1 MHTDSSG
8 GPVTAAS
15 DAADGLLPRD
25 LGTLRQLWRFRGYG
39 RAELRS
45 LLSGVVMRACEL
57 AADLAAPWP
66 LALVI
71 DNLLRGR
78 SRNDPLH
85 RVAGWFGGSAVAMLT
100 IAAVAGLL
108 FTVASGLFDYLG
120 DKFMNGAGQ
129 RITSHIRSDVFAHL
143 ERLPMGYH
151 DLQAV
156 GELTS
161 RVVTDTE
168 RIDHSLVDLFSTLVP
183 GVLALVGTAAV
194 LISVDWRLGLIT
206 LCAAP
211 LVFLTAVRYA
221 RLTRRNSRRLR
232 GAEGS
237 LTGFVTESLQGIR
250 TVHAFGSQE
259 LQDRRFG
266 RTNNKVLKIGL
277 RGVDLSARFT
287 PALESVSAIGTAVL
301 LFVGGDGVL
310 HDWWSVG
317 LLVVVT
323 NYLNNMLKP
332 MKTLAKLLPSFTQGA
347 ASAERIAAILDQP
360 REHVGSARGL
370 PERVTGELDL
380 RDVGLDYGRG
390 PVLNG
395 LDLTIHAGERI
406 ALLGDNG
413 AGKSTTLSLIGG
425 LYRPTSGQVLLDG
438 FSVPDVP
445 EHWLHQQVAMVLQ
458 DTFLFS
464 GTLADNLRHGRPEA
478 SDAEVARVAEAALV
492 TEFADQL
499 PDGLNTTI
507 AAGGVGLSGG
517 QRQRVGIA
525 RALLVDAPVV
535 LLDEPTAGLDV
546 TAEELVVQALT
557 RLVEGRTV
565 IMTTHQPTLTRLAT
579 RTVYLRPGGILHD
592 TPTRPPHTTSAPTPN
607 QAEARRTAEALPN
620 QSPRPDTPPDNDPA
634 IPVIMVNGHDE
645 RSEPE
650 RSSAPQGAG
659 RVPGPRNAEGAA
671 GEVVLAALRSQV
683 EQLRVQDQRVRHK
696 VAGSVTRMRVATRRL
711 RSTLRGFSP
720 ILDPEHT
727 RVPANELKWLSA
739 QLATERDTQVMVER
753 FTHVVR
759 ELPDDLILGTVAAD
773 PGHALSQ
780 LVEEGEQ
787 TVQAAL
793 DSGRYLALQDM
804 LEQLLN
810 QPPLT
815 HRAGQPALAE
825 LPRSVAKALRKLD
838 RLLDAADLLPP
849 GPDRDNTLHEA
860 RKACK
865 RVRYMT
871 EVVVPVVGK
880 PARDLHRQTEKL
892 QELLGNYQ
900 DAVEARPVLRQLAE
914 AAHADGHNA
923 FTYGLLY
930 AIEHARMEQVLR
942 DLPHRL
948 ERLHDEKTLSW
959 LQPPPAPL
967 RLTSAISGR

>member
-1 MHTDSSG
+1 MHTNSSG
-8 GPVTAAS
+8 GAVAAAS
-15 DAADGLLPRD
+15 QAAAGLLPGD
-25 LGTLRQLWRFRGYG
+25 LGTLRQLWRFREYG

-45 LLSGVVMRACEL
+45 LLIGVVMRACEL
-57 AADLAAPWP
+57 AADLAAAWP

-71 DNLLRGR
+71 DDLLKGR
-78 SRNDPLH
+78 SWNDPLH
-85 RVAGWFGGSAVAMLT
+85 RVAGWFGGSAVAMLAV
-100 IAAVAGLL
+100 AAVAVVLI
-108 FTVASGLFDYLG
+108 TVASGLFDYLG

-266 RTNNKVLKIGL
+266 ITNNKVLKIGL